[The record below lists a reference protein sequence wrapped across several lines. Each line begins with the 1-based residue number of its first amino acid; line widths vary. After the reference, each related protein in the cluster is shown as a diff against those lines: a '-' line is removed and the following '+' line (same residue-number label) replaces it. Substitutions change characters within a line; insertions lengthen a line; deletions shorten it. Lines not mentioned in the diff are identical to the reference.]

1 MSETNITIPLQSS
14 IVKAAKFLETTQWP
28 GGFWIDFELYVG
40 MSNQWV
46 TAYVAHCLARAVP
59 GSPALAEAIAYLLRT
74 ELPAS
79 GWGFNR
85 HVPPDG
91 DSTANA
97 VYLLARYGRQ
107 SLESSDLLRFAQ
119 TLASFQSE
127 SDGGFVTYKPRPVS
141 PEEEKPAFMYE
152 GSGWT
157 ISHLSVAGLAAVALL
172 AIDLSFPQALF
183 QPHRQKAAEY
193 TRRMQE
199 PGGYWED
206 HWWADRVYGTYWAAR
221 FLASNSPVADQNDA
235 ARLERAKDW
244 LAQVVYPDGAWGDG
258 YGGLGGAFY
267 TALAVSTLLLEAG
280 CGVRLASESRFA
292 PLARRGLECLLE
304 MQDQDGGWPSVPML
318 LTPVPEVLV
327 PWESQHPS
335 SRQAVADQNRLFTT
349 ATALAALA
357 RGQDWLARS

>member
-1 MSETNITIPLQSS
+1 MSETSITAKLRAS
-14 IVKAAKFLETTQWP
+14 IVKAAKFLETGQWP

-59 GSPALAEAIAYLLRT
+59 QSPALAPAMSYLLRT

-97 VYLLARYGRQ
+97 VYLLARYGREF
-107 SLESSDLLRFAQ
+107 LDPSDLLRCAR

-127 SDGGFVTYKPRPVS
+127 GDGGFVTYKARQVRPG
-141 PEEEKPAFMYE
+141 EEKPAFMYE
-152 GSGWT
+152 SSGWT
-157 ISHLSVAGLAAVALL
+157 ISHLSVTGLAAVALL
-172 AIDLSFPQALF
+172 AFDAASAEAVFH
-183 QPHRQKAAEY
+183 PHRQRAAGFIRK
-193 TRRMQE
+193 TQE

-206 HWWADRVYGTYWAAR
+206 HWWHDRVYGTYWAAR
-221 FLASNSPVADQNDA
+221 FLATNPPTQDQDDF
-235 ARLERAKDW
+235 ARLEKAKDW
-244 LAQVVYPDGAWGDG
+244 LAQVVHPDGAWGDG
-258 YGGLGGAFY
+258 YGGAGAAFY
-267 TALAVSTLLLEAG
+267 TALAVSTLLLESI
-280 CGVRLASESRFA
+280 CGVALVSEDRYAS
-292 PLARRGLECLLE
+292 LARSGLECLLE
-304 MQDQDGGWPSVPML
+304 MQGQDGGWPCVPML
-318 LTPVPEVLV
+318 LTPVPEVLI

-349 ATALAALA
+349 ATALVALA
-357 RGQDWLARS
+357 RGRDWLARS